1 MVQLERGLVVLVTIG
16 SALLA
21 EGFVQPAC
29 TRPALWRALSSSSS
43 HVAAFGARC
52 RVQELADGSQA
63 VARLHSQQQQH
74 PACRSRSA
82 LTMSADPSL
91 QQGSRKPLRSRF
103 VQLLERIVPG
113 GAAALSALQR
123 RLKGKAVTVM
133 LALCLLMPG
142 LMAPRTASAEHSSSN
157 SPIVMQQQ
165 ARRPQQ
171 QTLQQQQHRRTRLG
185 ASAMAGGQQQ
195 HSGHRAVLVSAQ
207 GSPAQGRTSAQPRP
221 AGTQPVR
228 TTAAATAAKKSKRS
242 AFDFTGSSSSNSESN
257 MGGRVATA
265 VVENAL
271 EIGTEFEHHL
281 NGAKRDTLL
290 LLMAVALVIPLSKR
304 AGLSPI
310 LGFLATGELSL
321 HIQPITVVSFSTRA
335 TCAAV
340 VM

>member
-1 MVQLERGLVVLVTIG
+1 MVHLERSLGVLVTIG

-29 TRPALWRALSSSSS
+29 TTPVLSRTLGSSSSN
-43 HVAAFGARC
+43 VAAFSARC
-52 RVQELADGSQA
+52 RVQELAEGSQV
-63 VARLHSQQQQH
+63 VARLHSKQQQH

-82 LTMSADPSL
+82 LTMCADPSL
-91 QQGSRKPLRSRF
+91 QQSDRKRLGSRF
-103 VQLLERIVPG
+103 VKLLERIMPG

-133 LALCLLMPG
+133 LALCLLLPG
-142 LMAPRTASAEHSSSN
+142 IVVPRTASADHSSS
-157 SPIVMQQQ
+157 STPIVVQQQ
-165 ARRPQQ
+165 ARRPRQQ
-171 QTLQQQQHRRTRLG
+171 VQQQQQQHRRTPLG

-195 HSGHRAVLVSAQ
+195 HSGHKAVLVSAK
-207 GSPAQGRTSAQPRP
+207 GSPAQGRTSAKPRP
-221 AGTQPVR
+221 AGKQSAH
-228 TTAAATAAKKSKRS
+228 TAAAPATKSKRS
-242 AFDFTGSSSSNSESN
+242 AFDLSGSSSSSESN

-271 EIGTEFEHHL
+271 EIGSEFEHHL

-310 LGFLATGELSL
+310 LGFLATGE
-321 HIQPITVVSFSTRA
+321 
-335 TCAAV
+335 
-340 VM
+340 

>member
-1 MVQLERGLVVLVTIG
+1 MVQLERSLVVLVTIG

-29 TRPALWRALSSSSS
+29 TTPVLWRALSSSSS
-43 HVAAFGARC
+43 HVAAFDARC
-52 RVQELADGSQA
+52 RVQGLADGSQA
-63 VARLHSQQQQH
+63 VARLHSQQWQH

-91 QQGSRKPLRSRF
+91 QQGSRKPLGSRF
-103 VQLLERIVPG
+103 LKLLERIVPG

-142 LMAPRTASAEHSSSN
+142 LIAPRTASAEHSSSSN
-157 SPIVMQQQ
+157 PIVMQQQ

-171 QTLQQQQHRRTRLG
+171 QTQQQQQHRRTRLG
-185 ASAMAGGQQQ
+185 ANAMAGGQQ
-195 HSGHRAVLVSAQ
+195 HRGHRGVLVSAQ
-207 GSPAQGRTSAQPRP
+207 GSPAQGRTSAKPRP
-221 AGTQPVR
+221 AAGKQPVR

-242 AFDFTGSSSSNSESN
+242 AFDLSGSSSSSSESN

-271 EIGTEFEHHL
+271 EIGSEFEHHL

-310 LGFLATGELSL
+310 LGFLATGKFIYIYVCVCVLLSL
-321 HIQPITVVSFSTRA
+321 PY
-335 TCAAV
+335 C
-340 VM
+340 